1 MAFQLVCLECDSVGV
16 VIDYPEFAPASMIVK
31 CSHCAADRG
40 TLGELRS
47 LAVSDCRDP
56 FDTGPDM
63 NAGGGPGPVVV

>member
-16 VIDYPEFAPASMIVK
+16 VIDDPEFAPASMIVK

-47 LAVSDCRDP
+47 LAVSDCRDL
-56 FDTGPDM
+56 FDR
-63 NAGGGPGPVVV
+63 PGLERPWGS